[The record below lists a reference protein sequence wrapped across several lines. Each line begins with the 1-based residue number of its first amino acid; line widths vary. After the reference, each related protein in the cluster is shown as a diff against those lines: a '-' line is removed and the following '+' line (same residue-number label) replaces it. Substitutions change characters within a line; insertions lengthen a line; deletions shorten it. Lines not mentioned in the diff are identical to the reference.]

1 MTTSVG
7 TQVHF
12 DPADVGH
19 KYKRGGHAT
28 LDFTGSGCTYLYLHF
43 DTPAKIDAVIAELVA
58 LKQEMDPPAVRVLA
72 SGRVLAPGEP
82 VRDDWCP
89 ATTDMED
96 FGATLYCDRENGH
109 PGSHHAPGP
118 DEGSE
123 VAWSDEPASVP
134 HCGALWPNRGPAG
147 NSWTCTLDKG
157 HEGNHEAWG
166 PGGPVTGRLFSSA
179 SQDDDE
185 ITWDEPAS
193 VTA

>member
-58 LKQEMDPPAVRVLA
+58 LKQEMDPPAAGCPCVADAPDPEPLFPCCEHCIPACLA
-72 SGRVLAPGEP
+72 KPGYHAVACTTP
-82 VRDDWCP
+82 GCP
-89 ATTDMED
+89 SAE
-96 FGATLYCDRENGH
+96 A
-109 PGSHHAPGP
+109 
-118 DEGSE
+118 
-123 VAWSDEPASVP
+123 ASV
-134 HCGALWPNRGPAG
+134 
-147 NSWTCTLDKG
+147 
-157 HEGNHEAWG
+157 
-166 PGGPVTGRLFSSA
+166 
-179 SQDDDE
+179 
-185 ITWDEPAS
+185 AS